1 MKHLKKELE
10 VLSNVCEVR
19 AIYSI
24 KVRAKDRVKIIN
36 PDVPYSILK
45 SFYDNTGMMEQK
57 EIFTCLYLDRS
68 NKVLGLAKISEG
80 SNCATIVDIQ
90 YIFRLALLMNASQII
105 LCHNHPSGTTNP
117 SEADRLITR
126 KLKDAGEL
134 MDIKIIDHIIITSDS
149 YLSFAQ
155 ECLL

>member
-1 MKHLKKELE
+1 MKHLKKELDI
-10 VLSNVCEVR
+10 LSNVCEVR

-24 KVRAKDRVKIIN
+24 KVPAKDRVKIIN
-36 PDVPYSILK
+36 PDVPHGILK
-45 SFYDNTGMMEQK
+45 SFYDKTGMMEQK

-90 YIFRLALLMNASQII
+90 YIFRLALLMNASQVI
-105 LCHNHPSGTTNP
+105 LCHNHPSGTTTP